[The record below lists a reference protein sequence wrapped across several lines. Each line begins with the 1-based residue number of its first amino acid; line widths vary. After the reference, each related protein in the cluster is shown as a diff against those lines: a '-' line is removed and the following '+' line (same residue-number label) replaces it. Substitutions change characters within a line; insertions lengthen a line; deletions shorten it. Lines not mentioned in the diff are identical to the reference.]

1 MGDARKKH
9 PAKKGAR
16 IICPFRIISKRS
28 AGPHAMTT
36 TVQVSRSHMKQLHI
50 FSWPY
55 ARWPAV
61 DWTYVEGRNVLTG
74 PEGWR

>member
-16 IICPFRIISKRS
+16 VICPFRIISKRS
-28 AGPHAMTT
+28 AGPHAKRT
-36 TVQVSRSHMKQLHI
+36 TVQVSRSYMKQLHI
-50 FSWPY
+50 FSWLY

-61 DWTYVEGRNVLTG
+61 GWTYVEGRNVLTG
-74 PEGWR
+74 TEGWR